1 MNAAQNSF
9 HKRHFT
15 VLHVFCCLSFSQ
27 LEFRFLGLISGFIH
41 SRNQTPLC
49 LLICK
54 LMWKLLF
61 ITKNQLNPTGSLTV
75 LHSQLLRSRVQFFS
89 RVCRSRLGGPCRQPR
104 QSFLRGPRQPDHN
117 LAETKQHVSPRN
129 PPFRI
134 HPADGA
140 AQQKVR
146 LEQK

>member
-1 MNAAQNSF
+1 MSFYCSTRFLLSFILTAGISFSGFDFRFYSFQKSNSF
-9 HKRHFT
+9 
-15 VLHVFCCLSFSQ
+15 VFA
-27 LEFRFLGLISGFIH
+27 
-41 SRNQTPLC
+41 NMQTYVEAFVYHQEPVEPHWLVDC
-49 LLICK
+49 
-54 LMWKLLF
+54 
-61 ITKNQLNPTGSLTV
+61 S
-75 LHSQLLRSRVQFFS
+75 SQLLRSRVQFFS

-146 LEQK
+146 LQQK